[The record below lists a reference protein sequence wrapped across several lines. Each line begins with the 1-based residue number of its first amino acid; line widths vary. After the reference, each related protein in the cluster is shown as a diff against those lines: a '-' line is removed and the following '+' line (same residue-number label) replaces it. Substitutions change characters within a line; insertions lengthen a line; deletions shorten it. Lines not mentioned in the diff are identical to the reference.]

1 MSATSSYSRRCERTR
16 FPADSSAG
24 DDVNK
29 RLFVGS
35 PCSATDAGP
44 TLDLVDSLS
53 RHSVTQPL
61 YLNTSL
67 VVGRGQARS
76 ATSQCQ
82 VACGSVL
89 VTTVLHEFLAGAYAH
104 LGMFAESIDFHTR
117 CLEEAQRHGDVRG
130 EMCALKRLGA
140 AHSFLRQ
147 HEQALAFL
155 DRLLALL
162 ESNRAQGICRFAD
175 VLDATSQLGEW
186 LCKTA
191 ALVES
196 SVREGQPNTHC
207 SIFTQTFYR
216 LGLVC
221 SGLLQTSHFALYSLS
236 KKAGMLP
243 EQQQCL
249 KQPSAPGGKK
259 DQVFEALHAFQRA
272 I

>member
-1 MSATSSYSRRCERTR
+1 
-16 FPADSSAG
+16 
-24 DDVNK
+24 
-29 RLFVGS
+29 
-35 PCSATDAGP
+35 
-44 TLDLVDSLS
+44 
-53 RHSVTQPL
+53 
-61 YLNTSL
+61 
-67 VVGRGQARS
+67 
-76 ATSQCQ
+76 
-82 VACGSVL
+82 
-89 VTTVLHEFLAGAYAH
+89 
-104 LGMFAESIDFHTR
+104 
-117 CLEEAQRHGDVRG
+117 
-130 EMCALKRLGA
+130 
-140 AHSFLRQ
+140 LRQ

-175 VLDATSQLGEW
+175 VLDATSQLGECYYFLGRGKEALKMQKKLLLQRAERKGTVADRILALNSLAVAQSCLDLSLQYKT